1 MWRRGRDFL
10 IHGVR
15 LTLLGPWRRRRA
27 QLGIF
32 IAFFLAAL
40 AAGFALSRR

>member
-1 MWRRGRDFL
+1 MWRRGRDIL

-15 LTLLGPWRRRRA
+15 LTLLGPRRRA

-40 AAGFALSRR
+40 AAWFALSRR